1 MGVKLGGLVEARR
14 VSIDDLAGRRIAID
28 GHNILYQF
36 LSSIRS
42 RQGDPLRDREGRV
55 TSHLIGLIYRN
66 SNLMEAGI

>member
-36 LSSIRS
+36 LSSIRG
-42 RQGDPLRDREGRV
+42 RQGDPL
-55 TSHLIGLIYRN
+55 
-66 SNLMEAGI
+66 